1 VIYLHVF
8 LQLHIYILTVNFV
21 FSYLLLDV
29 VLFVFALLL
38 IHFLFLL
45 SLTYSLLPLS
55 LPLYLGRTSFLAFK
69 EYALVLFDFTSSLAM
84 IYEDPTPH

>member
-1 VIYLHVF
+1 MF

-21 FSYLLLDV
+21 LSYFILNV

-38 IHFLFLL
+38 IHFFFLLL
-45 SLTYSLLPLS
+45 SLTYCLPPLY

-69 EYALVLFDFTSSLAM
+69 EYALLLFDLTRSLAKF
-84 IYEDPTPH
+84 YEDLPPH